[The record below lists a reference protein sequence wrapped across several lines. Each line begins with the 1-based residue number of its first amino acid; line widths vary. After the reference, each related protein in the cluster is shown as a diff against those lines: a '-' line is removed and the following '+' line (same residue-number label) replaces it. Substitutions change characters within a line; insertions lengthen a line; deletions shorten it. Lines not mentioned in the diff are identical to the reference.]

1 MIAAIYARKSTEQNG
16 VADESKSVARQIAH
30 ARAYA
35 LRKHW
40 VVADDHVYVDDGISG
55 AEFANR
61 PGFVRLMGA
70 LKPRPAFNVLIMSEE
85 SRLGREAIETA
96 YALKQVI
103 TAHVRVFYYLE
114 DIERTFESPT
124 DKLLLSVAAFADELE
139 RDKAR
144 QRTYDALSR
153 KARAGH
159 VVGGRV
165 FGYRNVDVCA
175 SDGTRSHVEHRIIE
189 AEASIVRRIYQMY
202 GAGDGLSTIA
212 QRLNADGV
220 PSPRAQQGRV
230 RGWCP
235 SSIRAILGRSIY
247 RGERQWNRT
256 RKRDSWGQRRWSTRP
271 ESEWVRIVAP
281 ELRVVSPDLATA
293 VDARRASMHER
304 ARRLNNGRMVGRP
317 PGEGSPYLLTGLLAC
332 GVCGGGME
340 VLSTTSQGRRVFH
353 YRCQVARRKGAACCT
368 NTLPAPMGEAD
379 RAVLAAF
386 EDALLNPAVV
396 EHALADA
403 EAALRRDGAGDAIGA
418 LERELRVVEAATR
431 HLTKAIAAGGELV
444 SLVEAL
450 GTHERRRQELLARL
464 TVSRTPK
471 PVESPAAIRRT
482 LSGYLGD
489 WQGLLRA
496 NVQQGQQILRR
507 LIVGRLTFTPKQ
519 AGYYTFEGKG
529 TLRPLLEGAVHNL
542 ASPTGFEPVF

>member
-1 MIAAIYARKSTEQNG
+1 MNWNEKR
-16 VADESKSVARQIAH
+16 
-30 ARAYA
+30 
-35 LRKHW
+35 
-40 VVADDHVYVDDGISG
+40 
-55 AEFANR
+55 
-61 PGFVRLMGA
+61 
-70 LKPRPAFNVLIMSEE
+70 
-85 SRLGREAIETA
+85 
-96 YALKQVI
+96 
-103 TAHVRVFYYLE
+103 RV
-114 DIERTFESPT
+114 
-124 DKLLLSVAAFADELE
+124 K
-139 RDKAR
+139 
-144 QRTYDALSR
+144 RTYDALSR

-165 FGYRNVDVCA
+165 FGYSNVEVFA
-175 SDGTRSHVEHRIIE
+175 SDGTRSHVERRVNE
-189 AEASIVRRIYQMY
+189 AEASVVRRIYEMY
-202 GAGDGLSTIA
+202 GGGHGLPTIA
-212 QRLNADGV
+212 HSLNADGV

-235 SSIRAILGRSIY
+235 SSIREILKRPIY
-247 RGERQWNRT
+247 RGEIQWNRA
-256 RKRDSWGQRRWSTRP
+256 RKRDGWGQRRWSKRP
-271 ESEWVRIVAP
+271 ESEWMRMAAPKLRIVSP
-281 ELRVVSPDLATA
+281 ELVAA

-304 ARRLNNGRMVGRP
+304 ALRLNDGRLVGRP

-368 NTLPAPMGEAD
+368 NKLPAPMGDAD

-386 EDALLNPAVV
+386 EEAILNPAVV
-396 EHALADA
+396 ERALAYAEAELQRNGASDGVGALESELRTA
-403 EAALRRDGAGDAIGA
+403 EAAIS
-418 LERELRVVEAATR
+418 
-431 HLTKAIAAGGELV
+431 HLTKAIAAGGELA

-450 GTHERRRQELLARL
+450 GTHERRRQQLLARL
-464 TVSRTPK
+464 TSSRAPK
-471 PVESPAAIRRT
+471 LVESPVAIRRA

-507 LIVGRLTFTPKQ
+507 LIVGRLTFTPKK

-529 TLRPLLEGAVHNL
+529 TLRPLLEGVVHNL